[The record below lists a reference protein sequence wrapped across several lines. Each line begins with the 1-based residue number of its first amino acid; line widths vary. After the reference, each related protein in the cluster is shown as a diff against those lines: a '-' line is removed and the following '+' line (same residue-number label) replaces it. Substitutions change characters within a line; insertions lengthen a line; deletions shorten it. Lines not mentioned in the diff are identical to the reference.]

1 VEMRL
6 LRVGLGVA
14 SRLTHQTLVQ
24 MKSPAGAGRGECPH
38 GNVTPTPRAAERF
51 RLGGGTLGEAL
62 LEGIVAKRK
71 RDPQRRG
78 MHWWKIKNPAYSQAE
93 GRHELFNGGERA
105 KIAAVTSVRVARRK
119 PGPELTE
126 G

>member
-1 VEMRL
+1 MRL

-24 MKSPAGAGRGECPH
+24 KKSPAGAGRGVCPH

-71 RDPQRRG
+71 SDSYKRRV
-78 MHWWKIKNPAYSQAE
+78 HWWKIKNPAYSQA
-93 GRHELFNGGERA
+93 RGGTSFSM
-105 KIAAVTSVRVARRK
+105 AASARR
-119 PGPELTE
+119 
-126 G
+126 